1 VERRLARLPVP
12 LKIAVMGCAVNG
24 PGEAREADVG
34 VAGGK
39 GVGVLFVRGKVVKTV
54 KEKDIVAEVVRFAER
69 LSAAGRRGR

>member
-1 VERRLARLPVP
+1 
-12 LKIAVMGCAVNG
+12 LKVAIMGCAVNG

-39 GVGVLFVRGKVVKTV
+39 GEGILFAQGEVVKKV

-69 LSAAGRRGR
+69 LAADRRRTR